1 MDKAMSLQRTIFETS
16 SRIPIMEVGQ
26 PSAFFVAYPD
36 MRKIELA
43 EKDSEGSQPL
53 IVDGELW
60 KDSYGSTPGNSY
72 DRRFCAGFCGSAL
85 GRLTDLTIEEL
96 LPHLQYIAVTFRDA
110 PENPG
115 EWQFGSLEMSAEDGD
130 PTIEVL
136 FQVDFNRETWAAP
149 YSLSDLAAATEK
161 VVAGHRELGYD
172 CWQGYGE
179 PGLNKFG
186 VSRTVLPNTTIGD
199 LIAKGSSL
207 AQLRELVADELSKKS
222 TISNS

>member
-1 MDKAMSLQRTIFETS
+1 
-16 SRIPIMEVGQ
+16 
-26 PSAFFVAYPD
+26 
-36 MRKIELA
+36 
-43 EKDSEGSQPL
+43 
-53 IVDGELW
+53 
-60 KDSYGSTPGNSY
+60 
-72 DRRFCAGFCGSAL
+72 
-85 GRLTDLTIEEL
+85 
-96 LPHLQYIAVTFRDA
+96 
-110 PENPG
+110 
-115 EWQFGSLEMSAEDGD
+115 MSAEDGD